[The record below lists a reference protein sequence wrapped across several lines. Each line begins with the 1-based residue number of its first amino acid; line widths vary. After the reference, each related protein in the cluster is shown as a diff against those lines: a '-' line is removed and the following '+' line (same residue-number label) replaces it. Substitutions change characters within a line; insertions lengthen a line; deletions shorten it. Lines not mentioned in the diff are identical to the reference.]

1 MSFRDL
7 FSDRSDLYSKYR
19 PTYPDEL
26 FDFISAAA
34 PDHRLAWDC
43 ATGSGQAATAL
54 TGRFDNVIATD
65 ASENQIAQ
73 ARAHPGIEYRVATAY
88 ESGIASGSADAV
100 TVAQAM
106 HWLDAHRFYQEA
118 KRVLAD
124 GGVLVIWGYGDPVV
138 EPEPV
143 NRILHEYNRG
153 TIERFWQPERD
164 ILLDGYRRIP
174 FPFQELEVPEFTL
187 EARWNL
193 DELSGLLRSW

>member
-1 MSFRDL
+1 
-7 FSDRSDLYSKYR
+7 
-19 PTYPDEL
+19 
-26 FDFISAAA
+26 
-34 PDHRLAWDC
+34 
-43 ATGSGQAATAL
+43 
-54 TGRFDNVIATD
+54 VIATD

-106 HWLDAHRFYQEA
+106 HWLDANRFYQEA
-118 KRVLAD
+118 KRVLAG

-164 ILLDGYRRIP
+164 ILLDGYRGIP

-193 DELSGLLRSW
+193 DELSGLLRTWSATAAYAKQIHSDPIAAVEAKLLPHWGKREERHHIRWPLFVRAGISR